1 MAPISTEKKLLRDPG
16 GPGARV
22 PLLLYPLSNTLPIML
37 APLQRLP
44 HPRPL
49 LPQDL
54 CTRRSRCLLNS
65 SSVIHLANALI
76 AFRSL
81 PKCYLLSGTVS
92 DHLILKWQALS
103 LLYFSIALV
112 AFLRTA

>member
-1 MAPISTEKKLLRDPG
+1 MF
-16 GPGARV
+16 
-22 PLLLYPLSNTLPIML
+22 LSCFIPSPTLCPIML

-54 CTRRSRCLLNS
+54 CTRCSRCLLNS

-76 AFRSL
+76 SFRSL

-112 AFLRTA
+112 AFLQTA